1 MPQKVRGPRE
11 LSETLPTSVMPLA
24 KIVEDSI
31 EESISFHQCISCK
44 LKMNICC

>member
-1 MPQKVRGPRE
+1 MLQKVRGPRE

-31 EESISFHQCISCK
+31 EESIFSINA
-44 LKMNICC
+44 LAVN